1 MKRSPEEQLLRRV
14 MTQLDGNGRPTKS
27 RLELVWSLIL
37 WIASFVLFLTYFRYG
52 GSSHWTA
59 GLLGVVCLVLGYYF
73 AYQTY
78 KLMYTRQS
86 PIIAGYLDRARI
98 EERLRELGGGA

>member
-1 MKRSPEEQLLRRV
+1 MKPSPEEQLLHRV
-14 MTQLDGNGRPTKS
+14 LAQLDDEGRRKS
-27 RLELVWSLIL
+27 GGLELLWSLLL
-37 WIASFVLFLTYFRYG
+37 WIVSFGVFLTYFRFG

-59 GLLGVVCLVLGYYF
+59 GLLGVVCLALGYYL

-78 KLMYTRQS
+78 KHMYARQW

-98 EERLRELGGGA
+98 EERLREFGGA